1 MMTLPCAQYSDVRP
15 LPAESVDSL
24 QWNTH
29 VGCRTRRMAKK
40 RRSVLCKGDQ
50 ALTNGNGIMLYQA
63 SWDRIKARLR
73 SEVTADTY
81 EKWIRR
87 TAGYL
92 GDGEFVISV
101 PDGATRNFL
110 ESKLAITVLGLVRE
124 FALPVY
130 EIRYKVSSNKTDLEY
145 SEDAPVHPFDD
156 DMNPVT
162 DVKRWHKPKP
172 RHLLLYTIDEH
183 DAPLEDSHWKIL
195 GLQPGSTEEQIHKV
209 YRKLSFSCHPDHGGN
224 HALFANLRQAY
235 ERALAEVRNER
246 ALAND
251 LDELVC
257 RFVAKMK
264 YLRRRKRSL

>member
-1 MMTLPCAQYSDVRP
+1 M
-15 LPAESVDSL
+15 
-24 QWNTH
+24 
-29 VGCRTRRMAKK
+29 
-40 RRSVLCKGDQ
+40 LCE
-50 ALTNGNGIMLYQA
+50 A

-73 SEVTADTY
+73 SEVTADIY

-101 PDGATRNFL
+101 PDGATRNFFQ
-110 ESKLAITVLGLVRE
+110 SKLAITVLGLVRE
-124 FALPVY
+124 LALPVY
-130 EIRYKVSSNKTDLEY
+130 EIRYKVSTNTADLEY
-145 SEDAPVHPFDD
+145 SEDAPVDPFDD

-162 DVKRWHKPKP
+162 DVIRWRKPKP
-172 RHLLLYTIDEH
+172 QYLPLYSFEEY

-195 GLQPGSTEEQIHKV
+195 GLQPGSTEEQILKA

-246 ALAND
+246 SSAND
-251 LDELVC
+251 ADDSVWW
-257 RFVAKMK
+257 FGGKMK
-264 YLRRRKRSL
+264 YRKRR

>member
-1 MMTLPCAQYSDVRP
+1 
-15 LPAESVDSL
+15 
-24 QWNTH
+24 
-29 VGCRTRRMAKK
+29 
-40 RRSVLCKGDQ
+40 
-50 ALTNGNGIMLYQA
+50 MLYQA

-195 GLQPGSTEEQIHKV
+195 GLQPGSTEEQIHKA
-209 YRKLSFSCHPDHGGN
+209 YRKLSFSCHPDHVETMLSSPIYGTHTKGRWPKFATNVRLLTMPTTQFGG
-224 HALFANLRQAY
+224 LG
-235 ERALAEVRNER
+235 VR
-246 ALAND
+246 
-251 LDELVC
+251 
-257 RFVAKMK
+257 
-264 YLRRRKRSL
+264 